1 MSHFY
6 TTWKRQKTRIGKY
19 TSLIQLDEEWHFKQ
33 KISARVHKRRSK
45 AHQKNMLYEST
56 LNLTNKKYFPK
67 TISQYEF
74 GYGILENCQQ

>member
-1 MSHFY
+1 MS
-6 TTWKRQKTRIGKY
+6 
-19 TSLIQLDEEWHFKQ
+19 
-33 KISARVHKRRSK
+33 
-45 AHQKNMLYEST
+45 YEST